1 MRFPLLQNISDRN
14 TEPDPSVERVMQ
26 CQPTAAKR
34 FDLCDCG
41 NSNLKAL
48 YTGMITLI
56 CGASLIVPQA
66 FRLAKVRN
74 TIFMSIVSPQENKEN
89 SVSLKVLCF

>member
-26 CQPTAAKR
+26 CQPTAAER

-41 NSNLKAL
+41 DSNLKAL

-56 CGASLIVPQA
+56 CGASLI
-66 FRLAKVRN
+66 FRLAN
-74 TIFMSIVSPQENKEN
+74 CEYNFMSIVSPQENKEN

>member
-1 MRFPLLQNISDRN
+1 MCFPLLQNISDRN
-14 TEPDPSVERVMQ
+14 AEPDPSVERVMQ
-26 CQPTAAKR
+26 CQPTSAER

-56 CGASLIVPQA
+56 CGASLIVSVGKP
-66 FRLAKVRN
+66 VN
-74 TIFMSIVSPQENKEN
+74 YDFMSIVSPQENKEN